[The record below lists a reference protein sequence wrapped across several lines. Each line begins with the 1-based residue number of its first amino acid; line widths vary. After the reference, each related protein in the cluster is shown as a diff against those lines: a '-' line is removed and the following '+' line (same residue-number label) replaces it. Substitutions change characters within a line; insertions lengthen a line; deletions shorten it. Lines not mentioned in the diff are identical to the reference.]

1 MNMKKLAFLIL
12 VLSSVFCYSQNQRVR
27 ELQTQST
34 NNGNYYIIVD
44 AGGWTRARK
53 MTMNVATSLERNL
66 RDYQDSLTRA
76 GAGLN
81 TTGAYIVLTGSNY
94 LTAGDFAAIGL
105 TGNINNAT
113 FILDSILYDLLNGIG
128 CYSLCLDTIRC
139 SGNSIFV
146 ECGINTDSSV
156 NANGYHSNG
165 SSQSNAIEIV
175 DPING
180 GISVI
185 GNETSSDD
193 LAFLSDV
200 SPYSALVIYEDSIGH
215 AIDIIGDNIFNPDT
229 AISVDHIASTK
240 NNTEILIISGS
251 GDDVSVRCELGN
263 GANTA
268 ISVLGGS
275 GVDYGV
281 SMTGGDGGDYG
292 VSMAAGDGNNFGLY
306 MAGGTGT
313 DYGVLM
319 AAGDGNNFGLYMIG
333 GSGADYGVNL
343 TGLDG
348 NDIGISFT
356 GGNGADIGLDIS
368 AETAANLTGD
378 VNVITGAFTLEEL
391 NSTAATD
398 TCPDV
403 TFSNVVF
410 FNYAGG
416 NLDLEGFKNGSIG
429 QNIYI
434 ANKSANNIVIKNSV
448 TVVAPAYN
456 IITGSGSDVTITAEG
471 GATFVFDGTNYYL
484 IGVQQ

>member
-1 MNMKKLAFLIL
+1 MKKLAFLIL

-139 SGNSIFV
+139 SGISTFF
-146 ECGINTDSSV
+146 ECGINTDLV

-165 SSQSNAIEIV
+165 SSQSNAIEII

-229 AISVDHIASTK
+229 AISVDHTADRK
-240 NNTEILIISGS
+240 
-251 GDDVSVRCELGN
+251 SV
-263 GANTA
+263 
-268 ISVLGGS
+268 V
-275 GVDYGV
+275 
-281 SMTGGDGGDYG
+281 
-292 VSMAAGDGNNFGLY
+292 
-306 MAGGTGT
+306 
-313 DYGVLM
+313 
-319 AAGDGNNFGLYMIG
+319 
-333 GSGADYGVNL
+333 
-343 TGLDG
+343 
-348 NDIGISFT
+348 
-356 GGNGADIGLDIS
+356 
-368 AETAANLTGD
+368 
-378 VNVITGAFTLEEL
+378 
-391 NSTAATD
+391 
-398 TCPDV
+398 
-403 TFSNVVF
+403 
-410 FNYAGG
+410 
-416 NLDLEGFKNGSIG
+416 
-429 QNIYI
+429 
-434 ANKSANNIVIKNSV
+434 
-448 TVVAPAYN
+448 
-456 IITGSGSDVTITAEG
+456 
-471 GATFVFDGTNYYL
+471 
-484 IGVQQ
+484 

>member
-1 MNMKKLAFLIL
+1 
-12 VLSSVFCYSQNQRVR
+12 
-27 ELQTQST
+27 
-34 NNGNYYIIVD
+34 
-44 AGGWTRARK
+44 
-53 MTMNVATSLERNL
+53 
-66 RDYQDSLTRA
+66 
-76 GAGLN
+76 
-81 TTGAYIVLTGSNY
+81 
-94 LTAGDFAAIGL
+94 
-105 TGNINNAT
+105 
-113 FILDSILYDLLNGIG
+113 
-128 CYSLCLDTIRC
+128 
-139 SGNSIFV
+139 
-146 ECGINTDSSV
+146 
-156 NANGYHSNG
+156 
-165 SSQSNAIEIV
+165 
-175 DPING
+175 
-180 GISVI
+180 
-185 GNETSSDD
+185 
-193 LAFLSDV
+193 
-200 SPYSALVIYEDSIGH
+200 
-215 AIDIIGDNIFNPDT
+215 
-229 AISVDHIASTK
+229 
-240 NNTEILIISGS
+240 
-251 GDDVSVRCELGN
+251 
-263 GANTA
+263 
-268 ISVLGGS
+268 
-275 GVDYGV
+275 
-281 SMTGGDGGDYG
+281 MTGGDGGDYG

-306 MAGGTGT
+306 MAGGTGA
-313 DYGVLM
+313 DYGVTM
-319 AAGDGNNFGLYMIG
+319 AAGDGNNIGLYMIG

-391 NSTAATD
+391 NSTEATD

-416 NLDLEGFKNGSIG
+416 NLDLEGFTNGSIG